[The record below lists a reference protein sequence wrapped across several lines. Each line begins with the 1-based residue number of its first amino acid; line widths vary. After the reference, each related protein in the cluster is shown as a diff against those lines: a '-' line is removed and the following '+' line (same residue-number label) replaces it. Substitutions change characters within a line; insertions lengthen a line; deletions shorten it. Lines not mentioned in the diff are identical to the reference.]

1 MNIDHNEDNIERK
14 ESVGNNG
21 IDVSDVSRKIE
32 KEIGRIMKNVGNAMQ
47 EQVDQKVE
55 IYKSRN

>member
-47 EQVDQKVE
+47 E
-55 IYKSRN
+55 